1 MNYRSIAIQ
10 SNQSTFYIYP
20 VSKHGWLAGNPRI
33 RHLNG
38 NINISY
44 ATWGT
49 VHCHR
54 LDSQR
59 VATCSNQENHSDLV
73 LNIGIEATKMTK
85 EEPVPMEWCSI
96 PLSHGSLP
104 PFRQKAVV

>member
-10 SNQSTFYIYP
+10 SNQATFYIYP

-59 VATCSNQENHSDLV
+59 LATFWFNPH
-73 LNIGIEATKMTK
+73 
-85 EEPVPMEWCSI
+85 EPWFTSSI
-96 PLSHGSLP
+96 PTEGCGITCGVDQLHMGHGWP
-104 PFRQKAVV
+104 WYGYE